1 MGTRKLATPLTTTHH
16 HSPPPSPS
24 LPSEPPH
31 FVLVLAQMLVHADAA
46 GAAADGHPLNGLVAS
61 VYAQVTTAKVSH
73 IQSHRIV

>member
-1 MGTRKLATPLTTTHH
+1 
-16 HSPPPSPS
+16 
-24 LPSEPPH
+24 
-31 FVLVLAQMLVHADAA
+31 MLVHADAA